1 MVKIRLSQKR
11 SSPEIDVFGDYCH
24 IYSGSSDSWSLQQ
37 EQSDEPSKISFGRH
51 SENSKKYSKKIDC
64 DILKLF
70 VVLTRLVEK
79 HGIKEVV
86 SKLESLM

>member
-11 SSPEIDVFGDYCH
+11 SSPEIDSFGDYCD
-24 IYSGSSDSWSLQQ
+24 IFSSNSDCWSLQQ

-51 SENSKKYSKKIDC
+51 NENSKKHTRKIDC

-79 HGIKEVV
+79 YGIKDVV
-86 SKLESLM
+86 SKLESLI